1 MEHINHDII
10 KYFIHSFIAC
20 ILCSLHLSNKYICS
34 YLTIIITM
42 LTIWIFPQLLSTRTI
57 NLIAITNINFT
68 TLVGS
73 IKYINAAIFSIIQ
86 YSGNTNKHLEIYAM
100 YFTLCATFGLIIDKI
115 INYYWK
121 DINDEINT
129 YLSRQISKKCKQFE
143 EIKTNEIIEK
153 LTDEFN
159 DGILTINTNRFI
171 SQKLQAKIK
180 SYIEAESKLN
190 DFDKDDSDKD
200 ISDTKQIDEDLKNA
214 LNSLYT
220 NVLVEIDDVN
230 KRKIIIEK
238 MVNNTMNQLIE
249 IRNENKIK

>member
-1 MEHINHDII
+1 MIVT
-10 KYFIHSFIAC
+10 A
-20 ILCSLHLSNKYICS
+20 
-34 YLTIIITM
+34 

-57 NLIAITNINFT
+57 NLIAMTNINLT
-68 TLVGS
+68 KLVKS
-73 IKYINAAIFSIIQ
+73 IKYINAIIFSVIQ
-86 YSGNTNKHLEIYAM
+86 YSGNRYEIYVM
-100 YFTLCATFGLIIDKI
+100 YFTSCVLFGLMIDKI

-121 DINDEINT
+121 EINDEINT

-171 SQKLQAKIK
+171 SQKLQTKIK

-200 ISDTKQIDEDLKNA
+200 ITQIDEDLKNE

-220 NVLVEIDDVN
+220 NVLVEINDVD
-230 KRKIIIEK
+230 KRKIIVEK
-238 MVNNTMNQLIE
+238 MVNNTMNQLTE
-249 IRNENKIK
+249 IRNENKINKLNS